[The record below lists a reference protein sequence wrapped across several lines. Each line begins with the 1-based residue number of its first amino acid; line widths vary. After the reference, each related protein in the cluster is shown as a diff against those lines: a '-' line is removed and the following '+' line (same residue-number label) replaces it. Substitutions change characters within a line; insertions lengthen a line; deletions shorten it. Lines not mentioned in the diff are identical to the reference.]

1 MITIKKANEIEL
13 LREGG
18 KRLAAILRALADEVK
33 PGVKASFIND
43 RAEELIRA
51 GGDLPVFLGYQP
63 DLATRPYP
71 ATLCVSVNDEIVHGI
86 PNEKEKMFKEGDIVG
101 LDIGLSREGMIVDT
115 ALTVPVGKI
124 DDAARKLL
132 NVTKESLAVG
142 IKAARGGAKV
152 GDIGAAVEAYV
163 KPHGYGIVRE
173 LAGHGVG
180 YAVHEE
186 PYVPNFG
193 KKNTGAVLKPGMVI
207 AIEPMLN
214 EGTADVILEDD
225 GYTFRTK
232 DGKRSAHFE
241 HTILITDGAPEI
253 LTKN

>member
-1 MITIKKANEIEL
+1 M
-13 LREGG
+13 
-18 KRLAAILRALADEVK
+18 K

-193 KKNTGAVLKPGMVI
+193 KKNTGAMLKPGMVI

-241 HTILITDGAPEI
+241 HTILITEGAPEI
-253 LTKN
+253 LTK

>member
-124 DDAARKLL
+124 DGATRKLL

-241 HTILITDGAPEI
+241 HTILITEGAPEI
-253 LTKN
+253 LTK

>member
-124 DDAARKLL
+124 DGAARKLL

-152 GDIGAAVEAYV
+152 GDIGAAIEAYV

-241 HTILITDGAPEI
+241 HTILITEGAPEI
-253 LTKN
+253 LTK

>member
-241 HTILITDGAPEI
+241 HTILITEGAPEI

>member
-186 PYVPNFG
+186 PYVPNFV

>member
-241 HTILITDGAPEI
+241 HTILITEGAPEI
-253 LTKN
+253 LTK

>member
-1 MITIKKANEIEL
+1 MITIKKTNEVEL

-33 PGVKASFIND
+33 PGVMASFIND

-63 DLATRPYP
+63 DLSTRPYP

-86 PNEKEKMFKEGDIVG
+86 PNEKEKIFKEGDIVG
-101 LDIGLSREGMIVDT
+101 LDIGLSHEGMIVDT
-115 ALTVPVGKI
+115 ALTVPVGTI

-132 NVTKESLAVG
+132 HVTKESLAIG

-163 KPHGYGIVRE
+163 KPHGYGIVR
-173 LAGHGVG
+173 
-180 YAVHEE
+180 
-186 PYVPNFG
+186 
-193 KKNTGAVLKPGMVI
+193 
-207 AIEPMLN
+207 
-214 EGTADVILEDD
+214 
-225 GYTFRTK
+225 
-232 DGKRSAHFE
+232 
-241 HTILITDGAPEI
+241 
-253 LTKN
+253 

>member
-1 MITIKKANEIEL
+1 MITIKKTNEVEL

-193 KKNTGAVLKPGMVI
+193 KKNTGAMLKPGMVI

-253 LTKN
+253 LTK

>member
-1 MITIKKANEIEL
+1 MTAPQSVS
-13 LREGG
+13 GP
-18 KRLAAILRALADEVK
+18 AAMW
-33 PGVKASFIND
+33 
-43 RAEELIRA
+43 
-51 GGDLPVFLGYQP
+51 
-63 DLATRPYP
+63 
-71 ATLCVSVNDEIVHGI
+71 VSVNDEIVQGI
-86 PNEKEKMFKEGDIVG
+86 PNEKEKMFQEGGLVG
-101 LDIGLSREGMIVDT
+101 PHIGLSREGMIVDT

-193 KKNTGAVLKPGMVI
+193 KKNTG
-207 AIEPMLN
+207 
-214 EGTADVILEDD
+214 
-225 GYTFRTK
+225 
-232 DGKRSAHFE
+232 
-241 HTILITDGAPEI
+241 
-253 LTKN
+253 